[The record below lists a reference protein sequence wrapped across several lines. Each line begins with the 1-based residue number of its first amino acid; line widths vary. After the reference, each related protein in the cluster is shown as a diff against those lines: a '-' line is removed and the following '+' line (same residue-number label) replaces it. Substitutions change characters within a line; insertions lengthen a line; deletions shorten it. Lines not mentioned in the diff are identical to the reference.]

1 MLLSGKYKGK
11 YLGKTICGFVHGFE
25 YKLELSNNGMTYC
38 VKAYNDITLDTNV
51 KLSLAY
57 TSEENVL
64 KTWQLERISY

>member
-25 YKLELSNNGMTYC
+25 YELELSNNGMTYC
-38 VKAYNDITLDTNV
+38 VKAYKDITMDTDV

-64 KTWQLERISY
+64 KTWQLERTSY